1 MSTQMLV
8 IPNLETYSIK
18 ASLTFSLS
26 KNSKSTWAALVLG
39 FSSANSLAAFIS
51 SFVIPG
57 FFNVSFKSVIID
69 SQSTSWNASFNC
81 PYTSGDSFSRS
92 SLFILFKALDYCSF
106 NPDSLSLASL
116 TSAIPGS
123 ASFQRWRNF
132 S

>member
-1 MSTQMLV
+1 MSIQVLI
-8 IPNLETYSIK
+8 IPNLETYSVK

-26 KNSKSTWAALVLG
+26 KNSKSTWAVLVLG
-39 FSSANSLAAFIS
+39 FSSPNSLAAFIS

-57 FFNVSFKSVIID
+57 FFNVSFKRVIID
-69 SQSTSWNASFNC
+69 SQSTSWNVSFNC

-106 NPDSLSLASL
+106 NPASFFLASS

-123 ASFQRWRNF
+123 AYFMNNSG
-132 S
+132 